1 MSPQRAVKDIMRRAI
16 GANGIVTTAHVDEN
30 MRVVKGRQRPD
41 THEFMRADSDLCQ
54 PRLVMKM
61 RCYTVRHGSVLDL
74 PTSDSAF
81 SIEKAIRLV

>member
-1 MSPQRAVKDIMRRAI
+1 M
-16 GANGIVTTAHVDEN
+16 TTPHVDEN

-41 THEFMRADSDLCQ
+41 THEFMCANPDLGQ

-61 RCYTVRHGSVLDL
+61 RCCTVRHGSVLDV

-81 SIEKAIRLV
+81 SIEKASRLV